1 MGGNHG
7 ALPVDLDQDLVRTCA
22 HAPLAS
28 CLVVN
33 STSPARLAVTWLSPR
48 QIVQTNQSRWQPY
61 YNVEGG
67 GGGRVLRI
75 ELRVLVQIHR
85 KRMLSWDGIHIVLEP
100 PAGGP
105 IPDSLAVDPDQWVL
119 GLPVTTIHAP

>member
-33 STSPARLAVTWLSPR
+33 SSSPARLAVTWLSPR

-67 GGGRVLRI
+67 GGEGAPYRTTGASADPQEEDAIVGR
-75 ELRVLVQIHR
+75 
-85 KRMLSWDGIHIVLEP
+85 
-100 PAGGP
+100 
-105 IPDSLAVDPDQWVL
+105 DSYRL
-119 GLPVTTIHAP
+119 GATGWRPHS